1 MSFNGN
7 KIFEDPNK
15 ALFRVGEIG
24 QEIII

>member
-7 KIFEDPNK
+7 KIFEDPNT

>member
-1 MSFNGN
+1 MPFNEN
-7 KIFEDPNK
+7 KMFEDPNK